1 MRPYLALGASLLAWQ
16 GLIWLLPRL
25 DRQTD
30 VRSPLSD
37 SEGRRTL
44 ATALNIS
51 DVNVGDSGTEW
62 DGGVSE
68 SPNFNDIPDNG
79 PVSERVGGEG
89 KFSYSVGISIVGR
102 ECK

>member
-1 MRPYLALGASLLAWQ
+1 MLPYLACRASLLAWQ
-16 GLIWLLPRL
+16 GLIWLRL

-62 DGGVSE
+62 ERVSE

>member
-1 MRPYLALGASLLAWQ
+1 MRPYLACSASLLAWQ
-16 GLIWLLPRL
+16 GLIWLRL

-62 DGGVSE
+62 KGVSE

>member
-1 MRPYLALGASLLAWQ
+1 MRPYLACRASLLAWQ

-44 ATALNIS
+44 AIALNIS

-62 DGGVSE
+62 KGVSKY
-68 SPNFNDIPDNG
+68 PNFNDIPDNG
-79 PVSERVGGEG
+79 PVSERVGGER
-89 KFSYSVGISIVGR
+89 KFSYSVGISIVGG
-102 ECK
+102 EC